1 MTETSDNVV
10 APMQDLGKL
19 TVPQLKALCKERK
32 ITGYSKLGKNALIDK
47 LRVVIGEVISKEATS
62 KTAIKET
69 SGLTNGGDLVQPSV
83 NADRGDSG
91 VLSSAHEPRG
101 EAQIDNAKEPS
112 AQKNDLAS
120 KKPKVTKAKKPKNP
134 VPRPSGPRNADV
146 DATSTQMLKS
156 KPFTSTSSTEN
167 PRPISLDQA
176 ATDVPTSECMLP
188 LVPHIEDTAAAS
200 ISTSRSEHSTCPDI
214 DQKASAPAASIS
226 VESVSTVP
234 AGRKRLSTAS
244 ISASKRQRTENTCV
258 STKTSMPPPSSILRP
273 RTDAGLHNQPTST
286 LSSGLAADLPARTT
300 IQQRHEV
307 IRKTQQVATSLPPT
321 GKRFKKLVVLRP
333 PNTDSAIHMP
343 EIIPA
348 DFNPGIT
355 VMTAEDKKAFP
366 ETPYLEFP
374 PSPCPPELASI
385 TLPPSLSQRKRVH
398 RWAVILS
405 GLSNKERE
413 QCVLVSRMFRYA
425 VYLSASH
432 ILKSQ
437 FDGRRLQEE
446 ALKRYSLA
454 MTNMWPYLRFR
465 HAEVAQRQ
473 QAYDASFL
481 ARFMRGK
488 GLPDPIA
495 INLWVSPD
503 NERQIAIA
511 IRFVMSR
518 LWFALSIGIGRSDS
532 EIPQWLCDV
541 VADVQEVVKGEI
553 WSVSVVSPHFKPQ
566 GIISSVKETFYVL
579 ESTCEVVGRQEAQ
592 EIPVRADWSEYVSR
606 CLQSA
611 SSATIVHEPL
621 SRRLKWANHEE
632 YEKGI
637 SRLWLKR
644 IASEGPIGTA
654 KRTVA
659 ERYVMACVVAN
670 SVSGQWKTA
679 TEMAQ
684 DFAGLQPRI
693 GKTQGRCKPPSINL
707 YLPEPARVLTSFS
720 YRRHHYIE
728 SVHFTVPGGQRLH
741 PALAVVQTPH
751 REYYI
756 LRDNGMQVGCEED
769 GVGQVWQEVVGCD
782 ALGCRA

>member
-1 MTETSDNVV
+1 MAENASNAVT
-10 APMQDLGKL
+10 PMQDLGKL

-47 LRVVIGEVISKEATS
+47 LRAVTGEVISKEPSAAL
-62 KTAIKET
+62 AIKET
-69 SGLTNGGDLVQPSV
+69 SVHTNGGSLVQPSV
-83 NADRGDSG
+83 NADRGDSS
-91 VLSSAHEPRG
+91 VLSSAHESQG
-101 EAQIDNAKEPS
+101 KAKVNYAKEPP
-112 AQKNDLAS
+112 AQKSDLTS
-120 KKPKVTKAKKPKNP
+120 KKPKATKVKKPKNP
-134 VPRPSGPRNADV
+134 VPRS
-146 DATSTQMLKS
+146 SITQVLKS
-156 KPFTSTSSTEN
+156 NTAKPLTSTSSAEN
-167 PRPISLDQA
+167 LRPISVDQA
-176 ATDVPTSECMLP
+176 ADDVPTSECMLS
-188 LVPHIEDTAAAS
+188 LVPHIEDTATAS
-200 ISTSRSEHSTCPDI
+200 ISTSRPEHETCPGI
-214 DQKASAPAASIS
+214 AQETSAPAASIS
-226 VESVSTVP
+226 IASVRTVS

-258 STKTSMPPPSSILRP
+258 STKTSMPPLSSTLRP
-273 RTDAGLHNQPTST
+273 RTDARLHNQPTPT
-286 LSSGLAADLPARTT
+286 LSSGLAADPPARTM
-300 IQQRHEV
+300 IQQHHEV
-307 IRKTQQVATSLPPT
+307 IRKTQQVTTSLPFT

-333 PNTDSAIHMP
+333 PNTGSAIHMP
-343 EIIPA
+343 EVIPA
-348 DFNPGIT
+348 DFNPGT
-355 VMTAEDKKAFP
+355 TATTAEDERPFQ

-374 PSPCPPELASI
+374 PSPRPPELASI

-405 GLSNKERE
+405 GLSNEERK

-432 ILKSQ
+432 TLKSQ
-437 FDGRRLQEE
+437 FDGRRLQDEV
-446 ALKRYSLA
+446 LKRYSLA
-454 MTNMWPYLRFR
+454 MTNMWPYLRLR
-465 HAEVAQRQ
+465 QAEVAQRQ

-553 WSVSVVSPHFKPQ
+553 WSVSVVSPHSKPQ